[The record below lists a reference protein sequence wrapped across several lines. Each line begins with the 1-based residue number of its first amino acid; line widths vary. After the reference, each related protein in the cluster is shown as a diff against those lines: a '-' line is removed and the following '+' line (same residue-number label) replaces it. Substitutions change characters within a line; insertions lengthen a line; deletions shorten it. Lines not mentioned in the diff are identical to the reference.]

1 MSEEHNTTKIEFQ
14 AEVQQLLNLVIH
26 SLYSEREVFLRE
38 LISNASDACG
48 RLRFESLT
56 NPDMLESEH
65 TPSVEVEVVK
75 RGRKITIRDNGIGM
89 TREEVAENIG
99 TIARSGTKRFVEA
112 LTGEQS
118 EDTNLI
124 GQFGVGFYSV
134 FMVAESVTLKT
145 RKAGTSK
152 DEGVVWESDGVS
164 GYTIE
169 PNSIEIPGTEIMIT
183 LRKDAK
189 EFLDASKVSGI
200 IKKYADHISV
210 PIRLKAVPTKK
221 DDKKEEQEWELVNDG
236 SALWTRTRKDISDEE
251 YNNFYKSLSFD
262 FEDPLIRL
270 HNRVEGRLEYSA
282 LLFIPSR
289 APFDLWDAERQRGIK
304 LYVRRV
310 FIADDTKNL
319 MPGYLRFIKGVID
332 SDDLPLNVSREFLQ
346 KNKQV
351 ERIRSGMVK
360 KVLGELK
367 RVANKDTEKYQTF
380 WKEFGRA
387 FKEGITED
395 ADNRQAIAELI
406 RFATT
411 KSEGSDQTE
420 SLQQYVERM
429 HEKQDAIYYI
439 SADSHLSAQ
448 GSPHLEVFKKHDI
461 EVLLM
466 SDPID
471 EWVVMHLT
479 EFAEKPLQSIT
490 KGDLSLDWLDSEE
503 SKPDDEI
510 DEKVNALV
518 DKLKAALGNRI
529 TDVKLTTR
537 LTDSPACLVVN
548 DFGISRNMNRI
559 LKASG
564 QTSYDVPPIMEINP
578 NHRIIQ
584 NLVDSDDHFDD
595 WAHVLFD
602 QATLSEG
609 STLDDPA
616 DYVRRINTLLSDSID
631 DESPIIIA
639 P

>member
-1 MSEEHNTTKIEFQ
+1 MSEEMIAEKIDFQ

-56 NPDMLESEH
+56 NPDMLETEH
-65 TPSVEVEVVK
+65 TPAVELEVAK
-75 RGRKITIRDNGIGM
+75 RGRTITIRDNGIGM
-89 TREEVAENIG
+89 TRDEVAENIG

-118 EDTNLI
+118 EDANLI

-134 FMVAESVTLKT
+134 FMVAENVVLKS
-145 RKAGTSK
+145 RKAGTK
-152 DEGVVWESDGVS
+152 KNQGVVWESDGVS
-164 GYTIE
+164 GYTIDDE
-169 PNSIEIPGTEIMIT
+169 DIEVPGTEIIVT

-189 EFLDASKVSGI
+189 EFLDVLKVSEI

-210 PIRLKAVPTKK
+210 PIRLRAAPTA
-221 DDKKEEQEWELVNDG
+221 KKEEEWELVNDG
-236 SALWTRTRKDISDEE
+236 SALWTRARKDVTDEE
-251 YNNFYKSLSFD
+251 YENFYKSLSYD
-262 FEDPLIRL
+262 FEAPLIRL

-289 APFDLWDAERQRGIK
+289 APFDLWDAERRQGIK

-319 MPGYLRFIKGVID
+319 MPGYLRFVRGVID

-351 ERIRSGMVK
+351 ERIRAGVVRK
-360 KVLGELK
+360 ILGELK
-367 RVANKDTEKYQTF
+367 RIANKDDEKFQTF

-395 ADNRQAIAELI
+395 SDNRKTIAELL

-411 KSEGSDQTE
+411 KSEGQEQTE
-420 SLQQYVERM
+420 SLQQYLDRM

-439 SADSHLSAQ
+439 TADSHASAK

-461 EVLLM
+461 EVLLL

-479 EFAEKPLQSIT
+479 EFGEKQLKSIA
-490 KGDLSLDWLDSEE
+490 KGDLSLDWLESEE
-503 SKPDDEI
+503 KTEDKP
-510 DEKVNALV
+510 DEKVDALV
-518 DKLKAALGNRI
+518 GKLKEALSGRI
-529 TDVKLTTR
+529 TDVRVTSR
-537 LTDSPACLVVN
+537 LTDSPACLVAS
-548 DFGISRNMNRI
+548 DYGLSANMKRI

-564 QTSYDVPPIMEINP
+564 QASYDVPPIMEINP
-578 NHRIIQ
+578 DHQIIK
-584 NLVDSDDHFDD
+584 NLVDSDDNFDD

-602 QATLSEG
+602 QAALSEG
-609 STLDDPA
+609 SALEDPA
-616 DYVRRINTLLSDSID
+616 DYVRRINTLLSDSLED
-631 DESPIIIA
+631 KGSVIIA

>member
-1 MSEEHNTTKIEFQ
+1 MSEEQTTEKLGFQ
-14 AEVQQLLNLVIH
+14 AEVQQLLNLVVH

-38 LISNASDACG
+38 LISNASDACS

-65 TPSVEVEVVK
+65 TPAVEVEVTK
-75 RGRKITIRDNGIGM
+75 RGRIITIRDNGIGM
-89 TREEVAENIG
+89 THDEVAENIG

-112 LTGEQS
+112 LTGQES
-118 EDTNLI
+118 EDANLI

-134 FMVAESVTLKT
+134 FMVAEKVVLKT
-145 RKAGTSK
+145 RKAGTPKS
-152 DEGVVWESDGVS
+152 EGVIWESDGVS
-164 GYTIE
+164 GYTIADE
-169 PNSIEIPGTEIMIT
+169 SIDNHGTEIIVT

-189 EFLDASKVSGI
+189 EFADVGEVSTI
-200 IKKYADHISV
+200 VKKYADHISV
-210 PIRLKAVPTKK
+210 PIRLRATPTKK
-221 DDKKEEQEWELVNDG
+221 SETEWELVNDG
-236 SALWTRTRKDISDEE
+236 SALWTRPRKDISDEE

-282 LLFIPSR
+282 LLFIPSK
-289 APFDLWDAERQRGIK
+289 APFDLWDADRQRGIK

-319 MPGYLRFIKGVID
+319 MPAYLRFVRGVID

-360 KVLGELK
+360 KILGELK
-367 RVANKDTEKYQTF
+367 RLAAKDREKYQVF

-395 ADNRQAIAELI
+395 ADNRKTIAELL

-411 KSEGSDQTE
+411 RSEGSDQTE
-420 SLQQYVERM
+420 SLQHYVERM
-429 HEKQDAIYYI
+429 PEKQDAIYYI
-439 SADSHLSAQ
+439 TADSHASAL

-466 SDPID
+466 NDPID
-471 EWVVMHLT
+471 EWVVMHLS
-479 EFAEKPLQSIT
+479 EFQEKPLRSIT
-490 KGDLSLDWLDSEE
+490 KGDLSLDWIEAEE
-503 SKPDDEI
+503 TPEKDEQS
-510 DEKVNALV
+510 DEKVQALV
-518 DKLKAALGNRI
+518 GRLKEVLDGRI
-529 TDVKLTTR
+529 TDVRTTSR
-537 LTDSPACLVVN
+537 LTDSPACLVVT
-548 DFGISRNMNRI
+548 DFGLSRNMSRI
-559 LKASG
+559 LKATG

-578 NHRIIQ
+578 HHRIIQ
-584 NLVDSDDHFDD
+584 NLVESDENLED

-609 STLDDPA
+609 SALEDPA
-616 DYVRRINTLLSDSID
+616 DYVRRINTLLSGSMS
-631 DESPIIIA
+631 EKSPIILA

>member
-1 MSEEHNTTKIEFQ
+1 MSEEQNIEKLNFQ

-65 TPSVEVEVVK
+65 TPAVELEVTK
-75 RGRKITIRDNGIGM
+75 RGRMIMIRDNGIGM
-89 TREEVAENIG
+89 TRDEVAENIG

-118 EDTNLI
+118 EDANLI

-134 FMVAESVTLKT
+134 FMVAEKVVLRT
-145 RKAGTSK
+145 RKAGTPK
-152 DEGVVWESDGVS
+152 DQGVVWESDGVS
-164 GYTIE
+164 GYTINDQ
-169 PNSIEIPGTEIMIT
+169 PIDDHGTEIIVT

-189 EFLDASKVSGI
+189 EFLEIEKVSNI
-200 IKKYADHISV
+200 VKKYADHISV
-210 PIRLKAVPTKK
+210 PIRLRAAPTKK
-221 DDKKEEQEWELVNDG
+221 AESEWELVNDG
-236 SALWTRTRKDISDEE
+236 SALWTRARKDISDEE
-251 YNNFYKSLSFD
+251 YNTFYKSLSFD

-282 LLFIPSR
+282 LLFIPAR

-319 MPGYLRFIKGVID
+319 MPAYLRFVRGVID

-351 ERIRSGMVK
+351 ERIRAGVVK
-360 KVLGELK
+360 KILGELK
-367 RVANKDTEKYQTF
+367 RVANKDNEKYQTF

-395 ADNRQAIAELI
+395 ADNRATIAELL

-411 KSEGSDQTE
+411 RSEGSEATE

-439 SADSHLSAQ
+439 TADSHASAQ

-471 EWVVMHLT
+471 EWVVMHLN
-479 EFAEKPLQSIT
+479 EFQDKPLKSIA
-490 KGDLSLDWLDSEE
+490 KGDLSLDWLE
-503 SKPDDEI
+503 SDEKPETQP
-510 DEKVNALV
+510 DEKVDALV
-518 DKLKAALGNRI
+518 TRLKEILDGRI
-529 TDVKLTTR
+529 TDVKTTTR
-537 LTDSPACLVVN
+537 LTDSPACLVVS
-548 DFGISRNMNRI
+548 DFGLSRNMTRI

-564 QTSYDVPPIMEINP
+564 QSSYDVPPIMEINP
-578 NHRIIQ
+578 EHRIIQ
-584 NLVDSDDHFDD
+584 NLMESDNNLED

-609 STLDDPA
+609 SALDDPA

-631 DESPIIIA
+631 DKSPIIVA

>member
-1 MSEEHNTTKIEFQ
+1 MSEEMIAEKIDFQ

-56 NPDMLESEH
+56 NPDMLETEH
-65 TPSVEVEVVK
+65 TPAVELEVAK
-75 RGRKITIRDNGIGM
+75 RGRTITIRDNGIGM
-89 TREEVAENIG
+89 TRDEVAENIG
-99 TIARSGTKRFVEA
+99 TIARSGTRRFVEA

-118 EDTNLI
+118 EDANLI

-134 FMVAESVTLKT
+134 FMVAENVVLKS
-145 RKAGTSK
+145 RKAGTK
-152 DEGVVWESDGVS
+152 KNQGVVWESDGVS
-164 GYTIE
+164 GYTIDDE
-169 PNSIEIPGTEIMIT
+169 DIEVPGTEIIVT

-189 EFLDASKVSGI
+189 EFLDVQKVSEI

-210 PIRLKAVPTKK
+210 PIRLRAAPTA
-221 DDKKEEQEWELVNDG
+221 KKEEEWELVNDG
-236 SALWTRTRKDISDEE
+236 SALWTRARKDISDEE
-251 YNNFYKSLSFD
+251 YENFYKSLSYD
-262 FEDPLIRL
+262 FQAPLIRL

-289 APFDLWDAERQRGIK
+289 APYDLWDAERRQGIK

-319 MPGYLRFIKGVID
+319 MPGYLRFVRGVID

-351 ERIRSGMVK
+351 ERIRAGVVK
-360 KVLGELK
+360 KILGELK
-367 RVANKDTEKYQTF
+367 RIANKDDEKFQTF

-395 ADNRQAIAELI
+395 SDNRKTIAELL

-411 KSEGSDQTE
+411 KSEGEEQTE
-420 SLQQYVERM
+420 SLQQYVDRM

-439 SADSHLSAQ
+439 TADSHASAK

-461 EVLLM
+461 EVLLL

-479 EFAEKPLQSIT
+479 EFGEKQLKSIA
-490 KGDLSLDWLDSEE
+490 KGDLSLDWLESEDKSE
-503 SKPDDEI
+503 DKP
-510 DEKVNALV
+510 DEKVDALV
-518 DKLKAALGNRI
+518 GKLKEALSGRI
-529 TDVKLTTR
+529 TDVRVTSR
-537 LTDSPACLVVN
+537 LTDSPACLVAS
-548 DFGISRNMNRI
+548 DYGLSANMQRI

-564 QTSYDVPPIMEINP
+564 QASYDVPPIMEINP
-578 NHRIIQ
+578 DHQIIKK
-584 NLVDSDDHFDD
+584 LVDSDDNFDD

-602 QATLSEG
+602 QAALSEG
-609 STLDDPA
+609 SALEDPA
-616 DYVRRINTLLSDSID
+616 DYVRRINTLLSDSLED
-631 DESPIIIA
+631 KGSVIIA

>member
-1 MSEEHNTTKIEFQ
+1 MSEEMIAEKIDFQ

-56 NPDMLESEH
+56 NPDMLETEH
-65 TPSVEVEVVK
+65 TPAVELEVAK
-75 RGRKITIRDNGIGM
+75 RGRTITIRDNGIGM
-89 TREEVAENIG
+89 TRDEVAENIG

-118 EDTNLI
+118 EDANLI

-134 FMVAESVTLKT
+134 FMVAENVVLKS
-145 RKAGTSK
+145 RKAGTK
-152 DEGVVWESDGVS
+152 KNQGVVWESDGVS
-164 GYTIE
+164 GYTIDDE
-169 PNSIEIPGTEIMIT
+169 DIEVPGTEITVT

-189 EFLDASKVSGI
+189 EFLDVQKVSEV

-210 PIRLKAVPTKK
+210 PIRLRAAPTA
-221 DDKKEEQEWELVNDG
+221 KKEEEWELVNDG
-236 SALWTRTRKDISDEE
+236 SALWTRARKDITDEE
-251 YNNFYKSLSFD
+251 YENFYKSLSYD
-262 FEDPLIRL
+262 LEAPLIRL

-289 APFDLWDAERQRGIK
+289 APYDLWDAERRQGIK

-319 MPGYLRFIKGVID
+319 MPGYLRFVRGVID

-351 ERIRSGMVK
+351 ERIRAGVVRK
-360 KVLGELK
+360 ILGELK
-367 RVANKDTEKYQTF
+367 RIANKDDEKFQTF

-395 ADNRQAIAELI
+395 SDNRKTIAELL

-411 KSEGSDQTE
+411 KSEGEEQTE
-420 SLQQYVERM
+420 SLQQYVDRM
-429 HEKQDAIYYI
+429 PEKQDAIYYI
-439 SADSHLSAQ
+439 TADSHASAK

-461 EVLLM
+461 EVLLL

-479 EFAEKPLQSIT
+479 EFGEKQLKSIA
-490 KGDLSLDWLDSEE
+490 KGDLSLDWLESEE
-503 SKPDDEI
+503 KTEDKP
-510 DEKVNALV
+510 DEKVDALV
-518 DKLKAALGNRI
+518 GKLKEALSGRI
-529 TDVKLTTR
+529 TDVRVTSR
-537 LTDSPACLVVN
+537 LTDSPACLVAS
-548 DFGISRNMNRI
+548 DYGLSANMKRI

-564 QTSYDVPPIMEINP
+564 QASYDVPPIMEINP
-578 NHRIIQ
+578 DHQIIKK
-584 NLVDSDDHFDD
+584 LVDSDDNFDD

-602 QATLSEG
+602 QAALSEG
-609 STLDDPA
+609 SALEDPA
-616 DYVRRINTLLSDSID
+616 DYVRRINTLLSDSLED
-631 DESPIIIA
+631 KGSVIIA